1 MNLALIRDL
10 FNLGKLTLADAQ
22 RYAEQSYD
30 VVCGDGEVKS
40 IVKNYT

>member
-1 MNLALIRDL
+1 MNLALIKDL

-22 RYAEQSYD
+22 WCAEHGYD

-40 IVKNYT
+40 ITESGT